1 MKKIFLIFFLTFC
14 YSQTNITTPF
24 GSTGFGIWM
33 TTEQAFKEDVNTTSL
48 IFDLHLPFG
57 LEMLFGKSFLSNADY
72 SFNQFG
78 LAYDVKVFDWG
89 FKVFEKRY
97 DADDFDFIENFEKQE
112 TGIELYRRG
121 RKLNSFF
128 RYSKN
133 NYNNI
138 LNPYDDYFSIGGV
151 GRMTRLYTF
160 GFAIKSPME
169 KLLHMRYSSLELTL
183 GTSF

>member
-1 MKKIFLIFFLTFC
+1 MKKICLIFFLTFC
-14 YSQTNITTPF
+14 YNQTNITTPF

-57 LEMLFGKSFLSNADY
+57 LEILFGKSVLSYADY
-72 SFNQFG
+72 SFNQIG

-89 FKVFEKRY
+89 VKFFEKRY

-112 TGIELYRRG
+112 TGVELYRRG

-128 RYSKN
+128 RYSKYN
-133 NYNNI
+133 FNNI

-160 GFAIKSPME
+160 GFGIKSPLE